1 MQHEINNAEQNVN
14 QKHIKETYSDKAQNL
29 LKICIGLM
37 VLSLLSYLI
46 ALAYNTF
53 DFGLIFEIVTF
64 AFIILAY
71 SQINQL
77 KIKSAKKSIVI
88 AMIPIGWLI
97 IYDLIDLI
105 VNIGDV
111 IPVVMRYF
119 LSIDQFFYYLQPYL
133 FDTVLVATI
142 ILLYKAFSSLSRADN
157 TKPADDYVDSFYDK
171 L

>member
-142 ILLYKAFSSLSRADN
+142 ILLYKAFSSLSIADN
-157 TKPADDYVDSFYDK
+157 TKLADDYVDSFYDK